1 MNCRKTNATF
11 VPTPASVEEAC
22 ALSDTKK
29 MNAVVN
35 ERSGEDEVDIN
46 VRHNAVLQSLV
57 GILKINKNSTDHLR
71 TERVEV
77 KTGNAMIDPFV
88 PWYC

>member
-1 MNCRKTNATF
+1 M
-11 VPTPASVEEAC
+11 EEA
-22 ALSDTKK
+22 SDMLEAKK
-29 MNAVVN
+29 INAVVN

-77 KTGNAMIDPFV
+77 KTGNTMIDQFV
-88 PWYC
+88 P